1 MARSHFIPGEY
12 IVWGTV
18 RIDPARSVGGRSLHY
33 LECHGS
39 RNVATGMAT
48 TGSYFRPK
56 NIERY
61 IRQGT
66 VELGKSYRFDLTRSS
81 IYSCWINKV
90 NGEGNNN
97 SERSEAEQAKQ
108 AAKQSAEVRQSEGER
123 WKAEQATKIAEMFEV
138 PIELLASE
146 IAETVESI
154 TYAPLADPEPATE
167 SSLVKL
173 LNYMQARNHH
183 GHHLNLMLVG
193 PAGCGKSTIARMA
206 AEVVQRPFYFTSFSR
221 DTPPWELTGRAMPG
235 HDGEWTYQPS
245 EFVKAYSTG
254 GVWLGDEF
262 DAADANTLLV
272 LNAALANG
280 HMVIPGHET
289 VSRHRDFVAIAA
301 ANTHGSGSRVY
312 VGREEVDYDRA
323 YEGNLLAASDSG
335 AQVGQVI
342 TAIRS
347 VIDGTAGEKPLR
359 RTCSTRRIIDWTAAI
374 GVGRDLGELLEEY
387 FASWSTVDRQKAKS
401 NAAVRSAMSSRIA
414 PAAAPAAPARRS
426 YHANTT
432 PTNPY
437 RYRSAL

>member
-1 MARSHFIPGEY
+1 MN
-12 IVWGTV
+12 
-18 RIDPARSVGGRSLHY
+18 PAGAGLTFSPTDLCWFAVIG
-33 LECHGS
+33 
-39 RNVATGMAT
+39 AT
-48 TGSYFRPK
+48 
-56 NIERY
+56 
-61 IRQGT
+61 
-66 VELGKSYRFDLTRSS
+66 YRFDLTRSS
-81 IYSCWINKV
+81 IYSCRITSV
-90 NGEGNNN
+90 NGTAG
-97 SERSEAEQAKQ
+97 SERREAEQAKQ

-123 WKAEQATKIAEMFEV
+123 WKAEQTTKIAEMFQID
-138 PIELLASE
+138 PELIS
-146 IAETVESI
+146 
-154 TYAPLADPEPATE
+154 APLAAPEPATE

-173 LNYMQARNHH
+173 LNYMQARNHN

-235 HDGEWTYQPS
+235 HDGEWTYQQS
-245 EFVKAYSTG
+245 EFVKAYQSG

-289 VSRHRDFVAIAA
+289 VSRHPDFVAIAA
-301 ANTHGSGSRVY
+301 ANTYGSGSRVY
-312 VGREEVDYDRA
+312 VGREELDEATMDRFLTISVDYDRA

-342 TAIRS
+342 SAIRS

-374 GVGRDLGELLEEY
+374 EVGRDLGELLEEY
-387 FASWSTVDRQKAKS
+387 FASWSTVDRQKAQS

-414 PAAAPAAPARRS
+414 PAAAPAAR